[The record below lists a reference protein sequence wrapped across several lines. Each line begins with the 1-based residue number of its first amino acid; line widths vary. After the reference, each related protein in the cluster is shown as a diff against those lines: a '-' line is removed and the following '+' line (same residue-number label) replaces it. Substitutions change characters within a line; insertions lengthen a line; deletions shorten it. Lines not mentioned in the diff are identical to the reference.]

1 MIIDLIL
8 DRKDGEEYDAREFY
22 YCVMEYESTLDSNRE
37 ISCALDG
44 GNESDVKKSLC
55 DYITGNG
62 YNTEICKYVNSVN
75 WVD

>member
-8 DRKDGEEYDAREFY
+8 DRKDGEEYNTREFY
-22 YCVMEYESTLDSNRE
+22 YSVMEYESTLNSNRE
-37 ISCALDG
+37 ISRALDG
-44 GNESDVKKSLC
+44 GNESDIKKSLC
-55 DYITGNG
+55 DYIIENG